1 MGSYVT
7 VMRPNLKG
15 TWDRKAGTIDGFL
28 GRDNIKRK
36 WRKWRKWRN
45 WRNGGME
52 EWRNGEMEVGKRGTA
67 EGLKQ
72 GKFRTT
78 AIHDS

>member
-1 MGSYVT
+1 
-7 VMRPNLKG
+7 
-15 TWDRKAGTIDGFL
+15 
-28 GRDNIKRK
+28 
-36 WRKWRKWRN
+36 
-45 WRNGGME
+45 ME

>member
-52 EWRNGEMEVGKRGTA
+52 EWRNGGREKGYSRGVEAGKI
-67 EGLKQ
+67 Q
-72 GKFRTT
+72 D
-78 AIHDS
+78 HCYS